1 MKSAAIRMMIG
12 RNRKTLRAISLNFGN
27 SSSRMPRMPSLA
39 ASKST
44 MK

>member
-1 MKSAAIRMMIG
+1 MGMK
-12 RNRKTLRAISLNFGN
+12 RNTRLAISRTLGS

-44 MK
+44 MKKTEAK